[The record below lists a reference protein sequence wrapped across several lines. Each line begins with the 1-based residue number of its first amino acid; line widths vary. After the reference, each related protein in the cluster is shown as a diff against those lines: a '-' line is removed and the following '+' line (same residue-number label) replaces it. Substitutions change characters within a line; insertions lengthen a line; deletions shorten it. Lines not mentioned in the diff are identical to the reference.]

1 MIRNIVGE
9 SKLQSDNWQP
19 WDDYGIKFYEN
30 TEEELTRQLIK
41 KILVPVDGSLNS
53 DHALEFA
60 IDLAKKY
67 SAEVYLLY
75 TISLTLIYSLTL
87 GLWEPFSSP
96 LPPSYR
102 VELED
107 EGEEIL
113 ASALNK
119 VKKAGIKSVA
129 WLDYGRPASKIIQTA
144 KEERIDLIVMKG
156 ENHSLITR
164 LFFGSISDEV
174 SRHAPCPVL
183 IVKSRRRRNKTK
195 KEGTS
200 HES

>member
-1 MIRNIVGE
+1 M
-9 SKLQSDNWQP
+9 QSDNWQP
-19 WDDYGIKFYEN
+19 WGNYGIKLYKNVEKS
-30 TEEELTRQLIK
+30 ELTRRLIK
-41 KILVPVDGSLNS
+41 RILVPVDGSPSSN
-53 DHALEFA
+53 HALEFA

-75 TISLTLIYSLTL
+75 IISLTMVYSLTL

-119 VKKAGIKSVA
+119 VKEAGIRSVA

-144 KEERIDLIVMKG
+144 KEGRIDLIVMKG

-164 LFFGSISDEV
+164 LFFGSVSDEV
-174 SRHAPCPVL
+174 SHHAPCPVL
-183 IVKSRRRRNKTK
+183 IVKKPPEKSEMK

-200 HES
+200 HGR